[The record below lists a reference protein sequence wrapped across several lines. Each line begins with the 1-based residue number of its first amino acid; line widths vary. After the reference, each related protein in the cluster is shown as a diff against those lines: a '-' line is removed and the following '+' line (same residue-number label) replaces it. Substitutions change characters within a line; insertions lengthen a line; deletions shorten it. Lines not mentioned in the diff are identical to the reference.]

1 MTLLD
6 WITLFETVT
15 FSVGL
20 VAAFLGAALIMWGIA
35 TRPSNLTKESGRQ
48 TERFLQTLHTIRR
61 LFETRRQRPA

>member
-20 VAAFLGAALIMWGIA
+20 VAAFLGAALIVWGGIA

-48 TERFLQTLHTIRR
+48 T
-61 LFETRRQRPA
+61 